1 VLLIADAVLHATV
14 CCTVT
19 VLQKFRDGTIYTGKF
34 TNGKPIG
41 AGSFTFPSGIKQ
53 TGIYTAVKSEEDEQ
67 SYSTDTTAVKATT
80 WRGDSVLV
88 C

>member
-1 VLLIADAVLHATV
+1 VTLANVCDVLHCA
-14 CCTVT
+14 
-19 VLQKFRDGTIYTGKF
+19 VLQKFKDGTIYTGQF

-41 AGSFTFPSGIKQ
+41 AGAFTFPSGIRQ
-53 TGIYTAVKSEEDEQ
+53 TGIYTAVKSEEDEE
-67 SYSTDTTAVKATT
+67 SLSTITAPVKATT